1 MRVRSSACVLSC
13 LLVLAAI
20 STVAAADS
28 KRPDPDKTLSPYF
41 EIEGGDASVESM
53 PLEATHADVHIVG
66 VISDVVV
73 KQTYRNDG
81 TKPISARYV
90 FPASTRAAVYG
101 MKMTIGARVIEA
113 RIKEREAAR
122 KEYDDAKAAGK
133 TASLLEEDRPNVFSM
148 NVANILPKDHIE
160 VELHYT
166 ELLVPTDGVYE
177 LVYPTVVGP
186 RYASAM
192 TDKRDAHNKFVA
204 SPYQHQGQGPTYTF
218 GLAVDIA
225 GGMPIQALDSPSHAI
240 KTQWAGNHAGATID
254 LDPSEKSGGDRD
266 FVLHYRL
273 AGADLASGVLLY
285 QGKDENFFLMMVQ
298 PPHRPTVEMIPA
310 REYVF
315 ILDVSG
321 SMIGY
326 PLDVTKRLMR
336 DLLGRLR
343 PTDRFNVLLF
353 SGASSLYAERSVEA
367 SPQQTEAAIKFI
379 DAQNG
384 GGGTEL
390 LPAIQTAM
398 KLPRP
403 IDGVSR
409 SFVVVTDGYI
419 AEEPAVFD
427 EIRHHLTEAN
437 VFAFGI
443 GTSVNRHLI
452 EGIAKAG
459 QGEPFIVLDPTE
471 AEAAAGKFRS
481 YIQQPV
487 LTNVKVAF
495 DGFSTYDV
503 EPAVLPDVF
512 ADRPVVVFGK
522 WKGAAQGK
530 ITLTGVS
537 GHGRFVNTFDVGTVT
552 PDAKHTALSYLW
564 ARARISEL
572 SDFYAQDAHR
582 QDIIDLGLRYNLL
595 TQFTSFIAVQ
605 QIVRTAGQSVDVD
618 QPLPLPIGV
627 SEAALAMEEGP
638 EPALTILLAAILAA
652 VGWRLWRRRRGG
664 TVRTAQVAA

>member
-1 MRVRSSACVLSC
+1 MTARGLAFVLPY
-13 LLVLAAI
+13 LVALAALPAA
-20 STVAAADS
+20 AAADP
-28 KRPDPDKTLSPYF
+28 KQPEPDKTLSPYF
-41 EIEGGDASVESM
+41 EIEGGDARIEAM
-53 PLEATHADVHIVG
+53 PLEATHADVHIAG

-81 TKPISARYV
+81 DKTISARYV

-113 RIKEREAAR
+113 KIKEREAAK
-122 KEYDDAKAAGK
+122 KEYDEAKAAGK

-148 NVANILPKDHIE
+148 SVANILPKDRIE

-186 RYASAM
+186 RYASARV
-192 TDKRDAHNKFVA
+192 DAKDAHNKFSA
-204 SPYQHQGQGPTYTF
+204 SPYQHAGQAPTYTF
-218 GLAVDIA
+218 GLGVEIA
-225 GGMPIQALDSPSHAI
+225 GGMAIQSLDSPSH
-240 KTQWAGNHAGATID
+240 KLVTQWGASHAGATIA
-254 LDPSEKSGGDRD
+254 LDPSETSGGNRD
-266 FVLHYRL
+266 FVLRYRL
-273 AGADLASGVLLY
+273 AGAELASGLLLH

-298 PPHRPTVEMIPA
+298 PPHRPATELIPP

-326 PLDVTKRLMR
+326 PLDVTKKLMR

-343 PTDRFNVLLF
+343 PVDRFNVELF
-353 SGASSLYAERSVEA
+353 SGATALYAEHSVDA
-367 SPQQTEAAIKFI
+367 SADQIDKAIKFI
-379 DAQNG
+379 DAQRG

-390 LPAIQTAM
+390 LPAMQTAM

-403 IDGVSR
+403 ADGVSR
-409 SFVVVTDGYI
+409 SFVVVTDGFI
-419 AEEPAVFD
+419 SEEPEVFD
-427 EIRHHLTEAN
+427 HIRNHLSEAN

-443 GTSVNRHLI
+443 GTSVNRHFI
-452 EGIAKAG
+452 EGVAKAG
-459 QGEPFIVLDPTE
+459 QGEPFIALDVKD
-471 AEAAAGKFRS
+471 AEVAAAKFRS
-481 YIQQPV
+481 YIQSPV

-495 DGFSTYDV
+495 DGFGAYDV

-522 WKGAAQGK
+522 YKGAAAGK

-537 GHGRFVNTFDVGTVT
+537 GRGRFVSAIDAATVP
-552 PDAKHTALSYLW
+552 PDAKNAALSYLW

-582 QDIIDLGLRYNLL
+582 QAIVDLGLRYNLL
-595 TQFTSFIAVQ
+595 TKFTSFIAVQ
-605 QIVRTAGQSVDVD
+605 QVVRSNGQSVDVA
-618 QPLPLPIGV
+618 QPLPLPAGV
-627 SEAALAMEEGP
+627 SDEALGMEQGP
-638 EPALTILLAAILAA
+638 EPALMILLAAILAA
-652 VGWRLWRRRRGG
+652 AGWRLRRRTARG
-664 TVRTAQVAA
+664 VA